1 MAFQR
6 RKRAFAL
13 ALTVAGLPV
22 WLAVVATCA
31 AALGLAE
38 GRPVFYRST
47 RRVHEKRACKLVKFR
62 TMVRNA
68 DKIANR
74 DTVPIGDVCFLNID
88 PESALYTPIGRLYE
102 RLAFTEL
109 PQLFHV
115 LSGKMSLVGNRPLP
129 ENVISALV
137 QRYPYAEER
146 FSLRAGLTGPVQL
159 VGRENLS
166 DRDRL
171 ALEIAY
177 CIIARSAY
185 SMRLDFLMLLHTVLI
200 ALKLEDVMDVAQ
212 VRQLMIDSARGRA
225 GPVACSGTSS
235 AFFAAIPATFRS
247 SSFSP
252 EYRARRCIHPST
264 SAMAGCRSMGRF
276 PTALPSTCNWPA
288 TRANRR
294 FPDGSS
300 GSASPPGGRE
310 RAWSLPTHPV
320 SGAAWRH
327 CWGWWSPAVHLRD
340 GYSRTPRPRDPIPAR
355 STAHAAPTQG
365 PWLGSP
371 SMP

>member
-6 RKRAFAL
+6 RKRAFDL

-212 VRQLMIDSARGRA
+212 VRQLMIDSARRPRWACRVLGHEQRIFRRYPCNL
-225 GPVACSGTSS
+225 PVEFFQPGISRS
-235 AFFAAIPATFRS
+235 AV
-247 SSFSP
+247 
-252 EYRARRCIHPST
+252 YPSVDI
-264 SAMAGCRSMGRF
+264 SYGGLSV
-276 PTALPSTCNWPA
+276 
-288 TRANRR
+288 
-294 FPDGSS
+294 DGSLPYGSPVDLQLASDS
-300 GSASPPGGRE
+300 GEPPFSGRVVWVSQSSGRPRTGVEFTDPPSLGRSLATLLGLVVAGGAPPGRVL
-310 RAWSLPTHPV
+310 AD
-320 SGAAWRH
+320 AAT
-327 CWGWWSPAVHLRD
+327 S
-340 GYSRTPRPRDPIPAR
+340 
-355 STAHAAPTQG
+355 
-365 PWLGSP
+365 
-371 SMP
+371 